1 MPRFAANL
9 SMMFKEWAFLDRFKA
24 ASDAGFSAV
33 EYLFPYEH
41 APEVV
46 AAALA
51 GNRLEQA
58 LFNLPPGD
66 WNKGERGL
74 ASHPDRQAEFR
85 ASVATA
91 FVYARATGVK
101 RLHMMAGLAD
111 SADPRAEAAYLDSL
125 RYAADLL
132 GAEGLELM
140 LEPINPRDMP
150 GFFLNDFGQAAR
162 LIGLGGRA
170 NVKLQYDV
178 YHRQIIHGDV
188 VMGLREMMLLVGH
201 VQIASVPSRHE
212 PDIEELNYPFIFDEL
227 DALGYDGFV
236 GCEYRPK
243 AGTVAGLG
251 WFSPWRRQS

>member
-9 SMMFKEWAFLDRFKA
+9 SMMFTEWAFLDRFKA
-24 ASDAGFSAV
+24 AADAGFDAV
-33 EYLFPYEH
+33 EFLFPYEH
-41 APEVV
+41 PPEAV
-46 AAALA
+46 ARALTD
-51 GNRLEQA
+51 NRLEQA

-66 WNKGERGL
+66 WDKGERGM
-74 ASHPDRQAEFR
+74 AAHPGREAEFR

-91 FVYARATGVK
+91 LLYAKATGVR

-111 SADPRAEAAYLDSL
+111 ASDPHAEAAYLDNL
-125 RYAADLL
+125 RYAADAL

-162 LIGLGGRA
+162 LIGASGRA

-188 VMGLREMMLLVGH
+188 VMGLRRMLPILGH

-212 PDIEELNYPFIFDEL
+212 PDIEEMNYPFIFDEL
-227 DALGYDGFV
+227 DRLGYAGFV

-243 AGTVAGLG
+243 AGTLAGLG
-251 WFSPWRRQS
+251 WFAPFRRAA